1 MLRIFDTELKT
12 QDRRQ
17 RTEDRRQQKQD
28 DRAQMTED
36 RWQRTDAFTSRLR
49 RARED
54 SRKGTIEL
62 EASFLALDSKWSIL
76 KEPAWSRERR
86 ARSKILKPYE
96 TFKALKSF
104 KSCTKE
110 EHSIQ
115 NTEL

>member
-1 MLRIFDTELKT
+1 M
-12 QDRRQ
+12 
-17 RTEDRRQQKQD
+17 
-28 DRAQMTED
+28 AED
-36 RWQRTDAFTSRLR
+36 RWQRTDDRGQRTDAFTSRLR